1 MEIYFHVY
9 YYRRKTLFLIGQLF
23 QAAQNFQGWHGWK
36 WWLEIRA
43 MVPSWQCRR
52 DNFCVVLKR
61 EYRPSVS
68 HFEIAQDLAKIMIN
82 NKNTKKK
89 IPGSIKAFVR
99 NISILDRALKG
110 DHRKIRHY
118 DILKKRN
125 GEERKGLKD
134 CFYAEV
140 DNKETRWQDSNSEW
154 NNINRTD
161 CSGRTQTGFTAK

>member
-1 MEIYFHVY
+1 M
-9 YYRRKTLFLIGQLF
+9 
-23 QAAQNFQGWHGWK
+23 
-36 WWLEIRA
+36 
-43 MVPSWQCRR
+43 
-52 DNFCVVLKR
+52 
-61 EYRPSVS
+61 
-68 HFEIAQDLAKIMIN
+68 
-82 NKNTKKK
+82 
-89 IPGSIKAFVR
+89 R

-161 CSGRTQTGFTAK
+161 CSGRTQADKPKFASRKGTSEKSVKWGPINCSFVCMLIQVSPLCLIFTFKFFCFLCMALKKYSPITARA